1 MDIRVSGKQ
10 VEIGEAL
17 PAQIRR
23 RLEVAVG
30 KHFSGMAEANV
41 VIMKDGAFYRTDC
54 AVHLGSG
61 TNLQTQG
68 LAADPYK
75 SSNDAIEKLE
85 KRVRRYA
92 RRLKNHHRSSA
103 RAERAE

>member
-10 VEIGEAL
+10 IEIGEAL

-23 RLEVAVG
+23 RLAVAIE
-30 KHFSGMAEANV
+30 KHFSGMAEGNV
-41 VIMKDGAFYRTDC
+41 VIMRDGAFYRTDC

-75 SSNDAIEKLE
+75 SSSEAIEKLE

-92 RRLKNHHRSSA
+92 RRLKNHHRSSP
-103 RAERAE
+103 RSE

>member
-10 VEIGEAL
+10 LEIGEAL

-23 RLEVAVG
+23 RLSTAIE
-30 KHFSGMAEANV
+30 KHFSGMVEGNV
-41 VIMKDGAFYRTDC
+41 IIMREGAFYRTDC

-61 TNLQTQG
+61 ANLQTQG
-68 LAADPYK
+68 IAGDPYK
-75 SSNDAIEKLE
+75 SSNEAIEKLE

-92 RRLKNHHRSSA
+92 RKLKSHHRSEPHTA
-103 RAERAE
+103 